1 MDTHFYTSL
10 SSKSLNGEP
19 LDIETCKRI
28 LSGDSIDLL
37 SLLQAAYTVR
47 HTHFNKDVT
56 VHILNNAKNGNCP
69 EDCSYCVQSKTSDAE
84 IADYP
89 MKSEPEIM
97 EEARVAYESG
107 AHRYCMVFAGR
118 GPSKPRV
125 KKLAGLIEK
134 IKGTYPIQVCLSP
147 GLIDDA
153 DALQLKAA
161 GLDRLNHNLNTS
173 KSYYEKICTTHTYED
188 RVNTLLSAQKAG
200 LETCSGV
207 IIGMGETDDDL
218 LEVMFKLREMKAKSI
233 PVNFY
238 MPVEGAPLA
247 AHIDPFK
254 ELNPQYCLRVL
265 CLMRFLN
272 PSSELRAAAG
282 REIHLRHMQSMALY
296 PANSLFMDGYLN
308 TKGTNMKQTI
318 QMIRDAGFV
327 MKSDMDMDQ
336 LLATAGFNEKLK
348 PAHEHSDIPILK
360 KIEDLKPAF

>member
-1 MDTHFYTSL
+1 MDIQFYHSLAEKSL
-10 SSKSLNGEP
+10 SGNT
-19 LDIETCKRI
+19 LDIDTCKQI
-28 LSGDSIDLL
+28 LSGENIDLL
-37 SLLQAAYTVR
+37 QLLHSAYTVR
-47 HTHFNKDVT
+47 QKYFNNEVT

-69 EDCSYCVQSKTSDAE
+69 EDCSYCVQSKKSDAE

-97 EEARVAYESG
+97 EEAKVAYESG

-134 IKGTYPIQVCLSP
+134 IKTTYPIQVCLSP

-153 DALQLKAA
+153 DARQLKSA

-173 KSYYEKICTTHTYED
+173 KAYYETICTTHTYED

-207 IIGMGETDDDL
+207 IIGMGESADDL
-218 LEVMFKLREMKAKSI
+218 LEVMFKLREMNSRSI

-247 AHIDPFK
+247 ESIDPFK

-272 PSSELRAAAG
+272 PDAELRAAAG
-282 REIHLRHMQSMALY
+282 REIHLRQMQSMALY
-296 PANSLFMDGYLN
+296 PASSLFMDGYLN

-336 LLATAGFNEKLK
+336 LLASADFNDKSK
-348 PAHEHSDIPILK
+348 PEHENSDIPILK
-360 KIEDLKPAF
+360 KLEDLKLTL